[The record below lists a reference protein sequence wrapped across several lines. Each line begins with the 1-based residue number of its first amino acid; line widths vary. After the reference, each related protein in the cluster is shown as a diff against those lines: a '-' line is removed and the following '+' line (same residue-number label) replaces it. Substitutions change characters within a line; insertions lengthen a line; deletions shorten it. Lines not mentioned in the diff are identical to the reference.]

1 MKFLCSSLLQQLL
14 QNSML
19 YDEKGRSLLSFKL
32 KPSDIMLEYNNLSY
46 EFRQAEFKQKVFTQ
60 NFFPKV
66 SEMLQIK

>member
-1 MKFLCSSLLQQLL
+1 
-14 QNSML
+14 ML